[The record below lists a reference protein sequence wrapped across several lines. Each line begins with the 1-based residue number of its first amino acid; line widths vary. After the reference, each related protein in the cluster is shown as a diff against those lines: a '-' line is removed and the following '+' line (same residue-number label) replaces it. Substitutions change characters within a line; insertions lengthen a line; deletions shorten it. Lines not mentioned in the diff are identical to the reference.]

1 MKRRMPRPLTALAV
15 LLCACGPQE
24 LRIDMKSDN
33 NSGQT
38 GFAVMKLTSKD
49 KFDLHIETTVPI
61 DGTGKQ
67 KAHIHTGTC
76 GEVGPIVVG
85 LTLLTTTAD
94 GGWGSDSTDLPL
106 TALKGFEQGGYLVNV
121 HDSTEPSL
129 YVSCGEIPKP

>member
-1 MKRRMPRPLTALAV
+1 MKWRMPRPLLALAT

-24 LRIDMKSDN
+24 LRVDMKSDN

-38 GFAVMKLTSKD
+38 GFAIVTLKGQG
-49 KFDLHIETTVPI
+49 KFDVHIETTTPI

-85 LTLLTTTAD
+85 LTLLSQTAD

-106 TALKGFEQGGYLVNV
+106 TALPNFDEGGYLINV
-121 HDSTEPSL
+121 HDSTESSL

>member
-1 MKRRMPRPLTALAV
+1 MKRRMNRPFLALAT

-24 LRIDMKSDN
+24 LRVDMKSDN

-38 GFAVMKLTSKD
+38 GFATLTFQSKD
-49 KFDLHIETTVPI
+49 KFDVHIETSVPI

-85 LTLLTTTAD
+85 LTLLSETAD
-94 GGWGSDSTDLPL
+94 GGWGSDTANLSLSSLPN
-106 TALKGFEQGGYLVNV
+106 FDHGGYLINV